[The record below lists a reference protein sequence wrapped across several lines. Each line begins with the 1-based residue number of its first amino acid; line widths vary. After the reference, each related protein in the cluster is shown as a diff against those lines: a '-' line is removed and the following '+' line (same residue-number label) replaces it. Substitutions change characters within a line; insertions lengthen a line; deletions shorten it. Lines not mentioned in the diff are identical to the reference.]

1 MIIPKKLQPLT
12 EKEILQEVSD
22 ELGINIK
29 DVNRTFDIWLDF
41 LDYIANETDQATIN
55 IPKLGA
61 MYVSVAKMRR
71 GLISEKRKKF
81 KERKLKEIEKLRDNC
96 EFLVHE
102 NTIPIILKYGVS
114 KRNYTDH
121 MTKDFK
127 EYKPEF
133 YSPRELINKQNT
145 KFFEEDR
152 DYSESKKLIKYFID
166 DKEDI

>member
-1 MIIPKKLQPLT
+1 MILPKKLQPLT

-22 ELGINIK
+22 ELGIDIK

-41 LDYIANETDQATIN
+41 LDYIANETDQATIT
-55 IPKLGA
+55 IPKIGD

-81 KERKLKEIEKLRDNC
+81 KERKLKEIDKLRENC
-96 EFLVHE
+96 EHLVHE
-102 NTIPIILKYGVS
+102 TSIPIILKYGVS
-114 KRNYTDH
+114 KRNYIDH

-133 YSPRELINKQNT
+133 YSTRELINKQNI
-145 KFFEEDR
+145 KFFDEDK
-152 DYSESKKLIKYFID
+152 DFSESKKLIKYFID
-166 DKEDI
+166 DTEDI